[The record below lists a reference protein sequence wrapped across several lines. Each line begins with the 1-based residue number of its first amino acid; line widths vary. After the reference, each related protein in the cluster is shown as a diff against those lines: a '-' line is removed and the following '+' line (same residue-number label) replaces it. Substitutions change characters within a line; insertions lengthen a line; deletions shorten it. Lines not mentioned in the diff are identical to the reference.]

1 MNFVQKNLLKLA
13 DAAVF
18 VPQFIGQSIG
28 MLPPNDSHLS
38 IDETESGTR
47 IRFEEWPEQR
57 WPAAEVILPG
67 SYGVYGVYAFA
78 LKRTLVMITPRSRA
92 DLARDF
98 AAVDLAIPQDG
109 RIELERRTELYV
121 RSYEKGCIVSVTQ
134 TRTFEDLESSAI
146 ERFRSLVEP
155 S

>member
-1 MNFVQKNLLKLA
+1 MNFVQKNLLRLA

-57 WPAAEVILPG
+57 WPEVEVVLPG

-78 LKRTLVMITPRSRA
+78 LKRILVMSTPRSRE
-92 DLARDF
+92 DLVRDF
-98 AAVDLAIPQDG
+98 AAAGLALPKDG
-109 RIELERRTELYV
+109 RIELGPRTELEV
-121 RSYEKGCIVSVTQ
+121 RSYEKGCIVSATQ

-146 ERFRSLVEP
+146 ERFKSLVEP

>member
-57 WPAAEVILPG
+57 WPEVEVVLPG
-67 SYGVYGVYAFA
+67 SYSVYGVYAFA
-78 LKRTLVMITPRSRA
+78 LKRILVMITPRSRE

-98 AAVDLAIPQDG
+98 AAVDSVLPKDG
-109 RIELERRTELYV
+109 RIELGPRTELEV
-121 RSYEKGCIVSVTQ
+121 RSYEKGCIVSATQ
-134 TRTFEDLESSAI
+134 TRTFDDLESSAI
-146 ERFRSLVEP
+146 ERFKSLVEP